1 MLNEKKSLRRK
12 FLALRKKL
20 SAEEREKLS
29 REIVQKFLSSE
40 VYKNSSVIMAY
51 MPTADEIQ
59 LQEFFADAFDKEKI
73 LAIPLIIGRGIMQPV
88 ILKNFDELEVGEF
101 GILTVRENSRKFI
114 DAEKIDCVI
123 VPGAAFDIHGKRLGL
138 GGGYYDRFLKKTSA
152 KKIALAF
159 DFQVVENLPTESHD
173 MPVDCIFTEKNFIEI
188 RKEF

>member
-1 MLNEKKSLRRK
+1 MLSEKKSLRKK
-12 FLALRKKL
+12 FLALRKNL
-20 SAEEREKLS
+20 SVEEREKLS

-59 LQEFFADAFDKEKI
+59 LREFFADAFDKEKI

-88 ILKNFDELEVGEF
+88 ILKNFDELEIGEF
-101 GILTVRENSRKFI
+101 GILTVREDSRKFI

-173 MPVDCIFTEKNFIEI
+173 MPVDFIFTENVVISC
-188 RKEF
+188 